1 MVAIPV
7 GPRPYTVYRSRR
19 RRARAVAAVAAG
31 IVLAALVWQALATPR
46 VEAADPGPAGFLT
59 SSDGVLTV
67 RVNALGSLH
76 RLAVTLD
83 GRDVTASLRRE
94 GDRLSLPLSGL
105 AEGVHRVTLSGS
117 GGSLWRRRLER
128 EWTFTVDT
136 TPPSL
141 TLTGQRGGRIN
152 TSPATFTGVT
162 EAFARVRV
170 SGPLGAATGTADARG
185 AFAVSLRL
193 PDGETSVTVAVTDRA
208 GLRTTRTLAVYVDA
222 VPPRLTVPDVPAR
235 LRQPRLR
242 LVLGASDQ
250 LAPPHLLALLDG
262 ERLEVRGPAA
272 QASLVSGRLA
282 EGRHTLLVTA
292 RDRGGNLVSERRTFV
307 VDSSERFGA
316 AELWPGARGRDVR
329 ALQRLLAQRDDY
341 SGPPTGRYDEATADA
356 VRRLQASLGLTT
368 TGKVDEHLL
377 TVLTGRIVVDLSD
390 LRLYL
395 YRGDTLVR
403 SYPVATGQPSYPTP
417 TGTFVVTSMQKNPT
431 WYPPNSDWAKD
442 AEPIPPGID
451 NPLGTRW
458 IGTSAPGVGIHGT
471 PDDAS
476 IGTYASHGCIRMHIA
491 DVEDLYERVVVGM
504 TVVIR
509 P

>member
-19 RRARAVAAVAAG
+19 RRLRAVVAVAACLG
-31 IVLAALVWQALATPR
+31 LALLAWQALATPR
-46 VEAADPGPAGFLT
+46 VEAAHPGPAGFIAAT
-59 SSDGVLTV
+59 EGVLSI
-67 RVNALGSLH
+67 RVNALDSLH
-76 RLAVTLD
+76 ELTVTLD
-83 GRDVTASLRRE
+83 GRDVTAALRRE
-94 GDRLSLPLSGL
+94 GERLSLPFSGL
-105 AEGVHRVTLSGS
+105 GEGVHSVRLTAS
-117 GGSLWRRRLER
+117 GGSLWRRHLER

-136 TPPSL
+136 TPPCLSL
-141 TLTGQRGGRIN
+141 VGDSRGRIN
-152 TSPATFTGVT
+152 ASPATFTGVT
-162 EAFARVRV
+162 ESFARVRV
-170 SGPLGAATGTADARG
+170 AGPLGAASGTADAHG

-193 PDGETSVTVAVTDRA
+193 PEGETAVTLTVTDRA
-208 GLRTTRTLAVYVDA
+208 GLRTSRTIPVYVDA
-222 VPPRLTVPDVPAR
+222 VPPRLTVPDVPAV
-235 LRQPRLR
+235 LRQARLR
-242 LVLGASDQ
+242 LTLSASDQ
-250 LAPPHLLALLDG
+250 LEPPRLLVLLDG
-262 ERLEVRGPAA
+262 ERQPLRGPAA
-272 QASLVSGRLA
+272 AATLASPRLA

-292 RDRGGNLVSERRTFV
+292 RDRGGNVTVARRTFV
-307 VDSSERFGA
+307 VDSSESLGA

-329 ALQRLLAQRDDY
+329 ALQRLLARREVYDGRP
-341 SGPPTGRYDEATADA
+341 SGRYDEATTAA
-356 VRRLQASLGLTT
+356 VRRLQAGLGLAV
-368 TGKVDEHLL
+368 TGRVDDRLL

-417 TGTFVVTSMQKNPT
+417 TGTFVITSMQKDPT

-491 DVEDLYERVVVGM
+491 DVEDLYERVAIGM